1 MKTGVDTC
9 QARRIHKSHS
19 KLLWTNLTFEK
30 LAPEVQR
37 VSQLAGL
44 TVPEDSVTPPGC
56 LGCLGT
62 ERPALPSERNYITTC
77 QKRMLASEA
86 CGLIARLGDARR
98 CIAMPSTPEVYSKH
112 IRS

>member
-30 LAPEVQR
+30 LAPEVQQ

-44 TVPEDSVTPPGC
+44 TVAEDSVTR
-56 LGCLGT
+56 T
-62 ERPALPSERNYITTC
+62 ERPAPPSERNYINTC

-112 IRS
+112 TRS